1 MSEITFIEAINAALQ
16 EEMARDKKVFIMG
29 EDVQNSVV
37 SPAEAG
43 LADEFG
49 KNRVRNTPISELGF
63 TGAAVGAAMAGYR
76 PVLDMRR
83 IDFIMLA
90 VDPITNQAPKL
101 RYMLGGQ
108 VSIPIVF
115 RTPEGGGIQNG
126 PTHSQCLESMFLNV
140 PGLQIA
146 VPTSPADAKGL
157 LKTAIRDNNPVM
169 FVEYTALYKTKG
181 EVPDG
186 DVTIPF
192 GVAAICREGTNIT
205 LIGLGSQLSGCL
217 AAADMLAAEGISA
230 EVMDPR
236 TIRPLDTE
244 GLAKSVRKT
253 GRCVIAEEGHKHG
266 GVGAEISAS
275 IQEVAFHSLKAPIG
289 RVGALEVPIP
299 VQPKLEAFVLPS
311 AEKIADAA
319 RAALKDA

>member
-1 MSEITFIEAINAALQ
+1 MSEITFIEAINAALR
-16 EEMARDKKVFIMG
+16 EEMARDKKIFIMG
-29 EDVQNSVV
+29 EDVQNAVV

-192 GVAAICREGTNIT
+192 GVAAVCREGTSIT

-217 AAADMLAAEGISA
+217 AAAGISA

>member
-1 MSEITFIEAINAALQ
+1 MSEITFIEAINAALR
-16 EEMARDKKVFIMG
+16 EEMARDKKIFIMG
-29 EDVQNSVV
+29 EDVQNAVV

-192 GVAAICREGTNIT
+192 GVAAVCREGTSIT